1 MQFNLIRCCLFL
13 VLFISKLSAGD
24 NSGIVIILNGPSAA
38 GKSSIQN
45 EIQKQSDALFLKV
58 GIDTFF
64 DALLP
69 EPDLTSFEEKK
80 EFKQYAPDHTLI
92 RGIQLKKDKDG
103 NQIVPLE
110 VGPAGDK
117 VISGMHYA
125 IAAYANRG
133 NNEVVDYILYKPEW
147 LPDLVQALKN
157 NKVYLIGIRAPL
169 SILEEREKKRG
180 TSPVGHARSHYDQV
194 HKGFVYDFELDVS
207 DLSPAESAKLIL
219 DFVKKHPNPTALNQL
234 SQTN

>member
-1 MQFNLIRCCLFL
+1 M
-13 VLFISKLSAGD
+13 
-24 NSGIVIILNGPSAA
+24 
-38 GKSSIQN
+38 
-45 EIQKQSDALFLKV
+45 
-58 GIDTFF
+58 
-64 DALLP
+64 
-69 EPDLTSFEEKK
+69 
-80 EFKQYAPDHTLI
+80 
-92 RGIQLKKDKDG
+92 
-103 NQIVPLE
+103 
-110 VGPAGDK
+110 GPAGDK

-169 SILEEREKKRG
+169 SILEEREKRRG

>member
-24 NSGIVIILNGPSAA
+24 NSGIVIILTGPSAA

-92 RGIQLKKDKDG
+92 
-103 NQIVPLE
+103 E
-110 VGPAGDK
+110 AF
-117 VISGMHYA
+117 S
-125 IAAYANRG
+125 
-133 NNEVVDYILYKPEW
+133 
-147 LPDLVQALKN
+147 
-157 NKVYLIGIRAPL
+157 
-169 SILEEREKKRG
+169 
-180 TSPVGHARSHYDQV
+180 
-194 HKGFVYDFELDVS
+194 
-207 DLSPAESAKLIL
+207 
-219 DFVKKHPNPTALNQL
+219 
-234 SQTN
+234 